1 MEQPSKL
8 LSGARFL
15 EHVGQE
21 NMMPNVQAALDRAGE
36 LFDARVA

>member
-1 MEQPSKL
+1 
-8 LSGARFL
+8 
-15 EHVGQE
+15 VGQE